1 LLPFDYRTATAEEIE
16 TQARA
21 LVGKWLID
29 IDPTAPMVPSSA
41 RTKGTVGRIF
51 ETAFGIPANSV
62 PGPDFP
68 SAGIELK
75 SVPIQ
80 VIRGESR
87 AKERISVGMIDF
99 QRLASETWDTAT
111 VRRKLDHLLLIF
123 YGWEPLQPIA
133 RFQTLCAG
141 IWRPDES
148 TLSGIRSDW
157 ETIANLARGGR
168 RDEVSESLTSI
179 LGAATKGRGHG
190 STTRAWSLKQP
201 FVSWLYGLTRGTESA
216 PIATADPD
224 PAAAFEAHIL
234 GLLRPHV
241 GIAFDELARVVDRPE
256 LSGKAATS
264 HIVRALVGEHPRGR
278 HGDFERFGVE
288 TKVVPVNARGQIVER
303 MSFPAFIHEEIGF
316 EEWESSDLL
325 GRLNRLLIIPV
336 RREKRAPLAE
346 TTLGRPFFWSPS
358 ETELQGIAAEWTMYR
373 DLIMAGNSDR
383 LPTAAATRYV
393 HVRTHGRD
401 SRDRELAPG
410 GHEVTKKS
418 FWLNDRFLATILR
431 EHGAA

>member
-1 LLPFDYRTATAEEIE
+1 MLPFDYRTATAEEIE
-16 TQARA
+16 TRARA

-133 RFQTLCAG
+133 
-141 IWRPDES
+141 
-148 TLSGIRSDW
+148 
-157 ETIANLARGGR
+157 
-168 RDEVSESLTSI
+168 
-179 LGAATKGRGHG
+179 
-190 STTRAWSLKQP
+190 
-201 FVSWLYGLTRGTESA
+201 
-216 PIATADPD
+216 TADLD

-241 GIAFDELARVVDRPE
+241 GIAFDELARLVDRPE
-256 LSGKAATS
+256 LGGKAATS
-264 HIVRALVGEHPRGR
+264 QIVRALVGERPRGR

-316 EEWESSDLL
+316 EEWASSDLL
-325 GRLNRLLIIPV
+325 GRLNRLLIVPV

-358 ETELQGIAAEWTMYR
+358 EAELQGIAAEWTMYR
-373 DLIMAGNSDR
+373 DLIMAGHSDR
-383 LPTAAATRYV
+383 LPTAAATRYI

-401 SRDRELAPG
+401 SRDREVAPG
-410 GHEVTKKS
+410 GQEVTKKS